1 MFIRRE
7 KIKMKR
13 SVILLSIFVIIL
25 FFGCQTVE
33 VTRVNVEEQI
43 DLSGEWND
51 TDSQLVSKEM
61 VNDALSRPW
70 IDEFIAKTGKKPR
83 VIVGTVKNRSHEHIN
98 TQTFVKD
105 LERELI
111 NSGRVIFVAS
121 KEERQ
126 EIREE
131 KLDQMMH
138 ASAATRKQL
147 GEEYG
152 ADFILQGQI
161 NTILD
166 QVSNKTLKYYQV
178 ELELVNIL
186 TNEKVWIGQKKIKK
200 LVKRANTRF

>member
-1 MFIRRE
+1 MRNIVNV
-7 KIKMKR
+7 
-13 SVILLSIFVIIL
+13 SLLVLILLVWS
-25 FFGCQTVE
+25 CQTVK
-33 VTRVNVEEQI
+33 VSRIDVEEQI

-51 TDSQLVSKEM
+51 TDSRLVSKEM
-61 VNDALSRPW
+61 IQDALSRPW
-70 IDEFIAKTGKKPR
+70 IDEFVSKKGTKPR
-83 VIVGTVKNRSHEHIN
+83 VIVGTIKNRSHEHIN

-105 LERELI
+105 LERELT

-131 KLDQMMH
+131 KLDQLMH

-147 GEEYG
+147 GEEWG

-166 QVSNKTLKYYQV
+166 QVGNTTLKYYQV

-200 LVKRANTRF
+200 LVQRAKTKF

>member
-1 MFIRRE
+1 MKGI
-7 KIKMKR
+7 KIV
-13 SVILLSIFVIIL
+13 SVILLFIL
-25 FFGCQTVE
+25 LVGCETVK
-33 VTRVNVEEQI
+33 VSRIDVEEQI

-61 VNDALSRPW
+61 VSDALSRPW
-70 IDEFIAKTGKKPR
+70 IDEFISKKGQKPR

-147 GEEYG
+147 GEEWG

-166 QVSNKTLKYYQV
+166 QVGNKTLKYYQV

-200 LVKRANTRF
+200 LVQRAKTRF

>member
-1 MFIRRE
+1 
-7 KIKMKR
+7 MKNYIIYLIIV
-13 SVILLSIFVIIL
+13 VIGIL
-25 FFGCQTVE
+25 IGSCATTPT
-33 VTRVNVEEQI
+33 VTRVDVSEQI

-51 TDSQLVSKEM
+51 TDSQLVANEM
-61 VNDALSRPW
+61 IKDALSRPW
-70 IDEFIAKTGKKPR
+70 IDDFISSKKQKPR

-131 KLDQMMH
+131 KMDQMMH
-138 ASAATRKQL
+138 ASASTRKQL
-147 GEEYG
+147 GEEWG

-166 QVSNKTLKYYQV
+166 QAGNKTVKYYQV
-178 ELELVNIL
+178 ELELVKIL

-200 LVKRANTRF
+200 LVEKPKTKF

>member
-1 MFIRRE
+1 
-7 KIKMKR
+7 MKNLIYFTAIF
-13 SVILLSIFVIIL
+13 ILLNS
-25 FFGCQTVE
+25 CATTPT
-33 VTRVNVEEQI
+33 VTRIDVSEQI

-51 TDSQLVSKEM
+51 TDSQLVAAEM
-61 VNDALSRPW
+61 IKDALARPW
-70 IDEFIAKTGKKPR
+70 IDEFISAKRQKPR
-83 VIVGTVKNRSHEHIN
+83 IIVGTVKNRSHEHIN

-147 GEEYG
+147 GEEWG

-161 NTILD
+161 NTIID
-166 QVSNKTLKYYQV
+166 QAGNKTVKYYQV
-178 ELELVNIL
+178 ELELVKIL

-200 LVKRANTRF
+200 LVERPRTRF

>member
-1 MFIRRE
+1 MKKYVVFILFA
-7 KIKMKR
+7 
-13 SVILLSIFVIIL
+13 LLFI
-25 FFGCQTVE
+25 FFGCQTVK
-33 VTRVNVEEQI
+33 VSRLDVEEQI

-61 VNDALSRPW
+61 VQDALSRPW
-70 IDEFIAKTGKKPR
+70 IDEFISKKGQKPR

-111 NSGRVIFVAS
+111 NSGKVVFVAS

-147 GEEYG
+147 GEEWG

-166 QVSNKTLKYYQV
+166 QVGNKTLKYYQV
-178 ELELVNIL
+178 ELELVDIL

-200 LVKRANTRF
+200 LVQRAKTRF

>member
-1 MFIRRE
+1 
-7 KIKMKR
+7 MKKEIVVFV
-13 SVILLSIFVIIL
+13 SIIAVLLV
-25 FFGCQTVE
+25 GCSTVK
-33 VTRVNVEEQI
+33 VSRVDVEEQI

-61 VNDALSRPW
+61 VSDALSRPW
-70 IDEFIAKTGKKPR
+70 IDEFVSKKGQKPR

-111 NSGRVIFVAS
+111 NSGRVVFVAS

-147 GEEYG
+147 GEEWG

-166 QVSNKTLKYYQV
+166 QSGNKTLKYYQV

-200 LVKRANTRF
+200 LVQRPKTRF